1 MEERIK
7 CPFCGELIMPTAKKC
22 RFCGE
27 WLVQDAQPNVAP
39 QTPTEYTPP
48 EHAQT
53 QPPMYTPPPTSSMED
68 TFYANTEYTPPVKQ
82 VNVAYCDETTISNH
96 STFNK
101 VVKGFIPPVEKL
113 YYDGI
118 INKPQLDNLIVNL
131 KNVADNGYKSEWDLD
146 PENSLDAM
154 WRYVI
159 NVIDLWCEKK
169 GVNLGQWMQN
179 RIDDG
184 GIHID
189 LGQEDSFFGY
199 LFAYTR
205 YYGDWQNSLEN
216 LRFRPIIRSYG
227 FSNSVPNDSQGIC
240 FNHPLGEMYFSYCYP
255 WVTRDYVVARLEI
268 DKSFFEAGM
277 PEYMVEK
284 THSGVYRGRCAA
296 ISDVKFAKLMY
307 PNDSQILN
315 LALEIE
321 TINERIRNQKNN
333 KILAWGTI
341 AVVVALIIKLMLI

>member
-39 QTPTEYTPP
+39 PSTSITAPTAVSEQSVSSTYTPP
-48 EHAQT
+48 ASKQHS
-53 QPPMYTPPPTSSMED
+53 YTPPPTTVEDDYLSQIDYSTPIPSVNIAYGEEAKISSRVL
-68 TFYANTEYTPPVKQ
+68 F
-82 VNVAYCDETTISNH
+82 S
-96 STFNK
+96 K

-113 YYDGI
+113 YYDGLI
-118 INKPQLDNLIVNL
+118 DKSQLDNLIVNL
-131 KNVADNGYKSEWDLD
+131 DNVAENGYKPEWDYSTEVVD
-146 PENSLDAM
+146 EM
-154 WRYVI
+154 WRFVI
-159 NVIDLWCEKK
+159 SVIDFWCDKK

-296 ISDVKFAKLMY
+296 ISDVKFAKLMK
-307 PNDSQILN
+307 P
-315 LALEIE
+315 
-321 TINERIRNQKNN
+321 K
-333 KILAWGTI
+333 K
-341 AVVVALIIKLMLI
+341 